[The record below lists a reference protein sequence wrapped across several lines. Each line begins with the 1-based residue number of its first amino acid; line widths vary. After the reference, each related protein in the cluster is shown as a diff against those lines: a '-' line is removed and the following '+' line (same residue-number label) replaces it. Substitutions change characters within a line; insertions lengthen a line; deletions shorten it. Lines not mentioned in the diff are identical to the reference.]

1 MFLVC
6 GASGLVGFQL
16 CNLFDKLNIDYYG
29 TYNSRKIDKT
39 NMIKVNFFNPEEIE
53 ELLTSKKI
61 KCCIFSIVERVTDTC
76 ENDWNAIKNTN
87 INMVNT
93 VSYLCNKLDIKFI
106 HISTDY
112 VFDGKSGPYNEDDPL
127 NPISIYGKT
136 KLASEHIL
144 LEEDTKHLVIRGN
157 VLYDYS
163 PHTSASFLNWVV
175 SSLKGNQEI
184 KVVEDQF
191 NNPTWTRSMSD
202 IIELSI
208 ENDLEGIIHWGDSEH
223 ISRFEFA
230 KLIAK
235 KFSLNDSLIKPV
247 LTSELNQPA
256 RRPLQSG
263 LSTEKLVNMLD
274 IIPPS
279 IEDCLD
285 EIIKTAL

>member
-1 MFLVC
+1 MRILIT
-6 GASGLVGFQL
+6 GAFGQL
-16 CNLFDKLNIDYYG
+16 GHALQSVL
-29 TYNSRKIDKT
+29 
-39 NMIKVNFFNPEEIE
+39 
-53 ELLTSKKI
+53 SKKSNYELI
-61 KCCIFSIVERVTDTC
+61 CTGRKVKKGQEGIP
-76 ENDWNAIKNTN
+76 
-87 INMVNT
+87 
-93 VSYLCNKLDIKFI
+93 LDIRNQVALKELINTTAPDILVNLAAMTNVDACELNPKLAGEINVAGLEHICDSFKGKII
-106 HISTDY
+106 HLSTDY
-112 VFDGKSGPYNEDDPL
+112 VFDGTSGPYKEDDPL

-144 LEEDTKHLVIRGN
+144 LEKDIKNLVIRGN

-208 ENDLEGIIHWGDSEH
+208 ENDLEGIIHWGDSVH

-235 KFSLNDSLIKPV
+235 KFSLNESLIKPV

-279 IEDCLD
+279 IDDCLD
-285 EIIKTAL
+285 EIIKTI

>member
-1 MFLVC
+1 MRILIT
-6 GASGLVGFQL
+6 GAFGQL
-16 CNLFDKLNIDYYG
+16 GHALQSIL
-29 TYNSRKIDKT
+29 
-39 NMIKVNFFNPEEIE
+39 
-53 ELLTSKKI
+53 SKKSNYELI
-61 KCCIFSIVERVTDTC
+61 CTGRKVKKGQEGIP
-76 ENDWNAIKNTN
+76 
-87 INMVNT
+87 
-93 VSYLCNKLDIKFI
+93 LDIRNQVALKEIINTTAPDILINLAAMTNVDACELNPKLAGEINVAGLQHICDSFKGKII
-106 HISTDY
+106 HLSTDY
-112 VFDGKSGPYNEDDPL
+112 VFDGTSGPYKEDDPL

-144 LEEDTKHLVIRGN
+144 LEKDIKNLVIRGN

-208 ENDLEGIIHWGDSEH
+208 ENDLEGIIHWGDSVH
-223 ISRFEFA
+223 ISRYEFA

-235 KFSLNDSLIKPV
+235 KFSLNESLIKPV

-279 IEDCLD
+279 IDDCLD
-285 EIIKTAL
+285 EIIKTIQ

>member
-1 MFLVC
+1 MRILIT
-6 GASGLVGFQL
+6 GAFGQL
-16 CNLFDKLNIDYYG
+16 GHALQSVL
-29 TYNSRKIDKT
+29 SRKS
-39 NMIKVNFFNPEEIE
+39 NY
-53 ELLTSKKI
+53 ELICTGRKI
-61 KCCIFSIVERVTDTC
+61 KKGQEGIP
-76 ENDWNAIKNTN
+76 
-87 INMVNT
+87 
-93 VSYLCNKLDIKFI
+93 LDIRNQVALKEIINTTAPDILINLAAMTNVDACELNPKLAGEINVAGLQHICDSFKGKII
-106 HISTDY
+106 HLSTDY
-112 VFDGKSGPYNEDDPL
+112 VFDGTSGPYKEDDPL

-144 LEEDTKHLVIRGN
+144 LEKDIKNLVIRGN

-175 SSLKGNQEI
+175 SSLKNNQEI

-208 ENDLEGIIHWGDSEH
+208 ENDLEGIIHWGDSVH
-223 ISRFEFA
+223 ISRYEFA

-247 LTSELNQPA
+247 LTSQLNQPA

-279 IEDCLD
+279 IDDCLD
-285 EIIKTAL
+285 EIIKIAQ

>member
-1 MFLVC
+1 MRILITGAFGQLGHSLQSVLSKKSNYELVC
-6 GASGLVGFQL
+6 TG
-16 CNLFDKLNIDYYG
+16 
-29 TYNSRKIDKT
+29 RKI
-39 NMIKVNFFNPEEIE
+39 
-53 ELLTSKKI
+53 KKSQEGI
-61 KCCIFSIVERVTDTC
+61 P
-76 ENDWNAIKNTN
+76 
-87 INMVNT
+87 
-93 VSYLCNKLDIKFI
+93 LDIRNQVALKEIINSTAPDILINLAAMTNVDACELNPKLAGEINVAGLEHICDSFKGKII
-106 HISTDY
+106 HLSTDY
-112 VFDGKSGPYNEDDPL
+112 VFDGTSGPYKEDDPL

-136 KLASEHIL
+136 KLASEYIL
-144 LEEDTKHLVIRGN
+144 LEKDIKNLVIRGN

-235 KFSLNDSLIKPV
+235 KFSLNESLIKPV

-263 LSTEKLVNMLD
+263 LSTEKLVKMLN

-279 IEDCLD
+279 IDDCLD
-285 EIIKTAL
+285 EIIKTIQ

>member
-1 MFLVC
+1 MRILIT
-6 GASGLVGFQL
+6 GAFGQL
-16 CNLFDKLNIDYYG
+16 GHALQSVL
-29 TYNSRKIDKT
+29 SRKS
-39 NMIKVNFFNPEEIE
+39 NY
-53 ELLTSKKI
+53 ELICTGRKI
-61 KCCIFSIVERVTDTC
+61 KKGQEGIP
-76 ENDWNAIKNTN
+76 
-87 INMVNT
+87 
-93 VSYLCNKLDIKFI
+93 LDIRNQVALKEIINTTAPDILINLAAMTNVDVCELNPKLAGEINVAGLQHICDSFKGKII
-106 HISTDY
+106 HLSTDY
-112 VFDGKSGPYNEDDPL
+112 VFDGTSGPYKEDDPL

-144 LEEDTKHLVIRGN
+144 LEKDIKNLVIRGN

-175 SSLKGNQEI
+175 SSLKNNQEI

-208 ENDLEGIIHWGDSEH
+208 ENDLEGIIHWGDSVH
-223 ISRFEFA
+223 ISRYEFA

-279 IEDCLD
+279 IDDCLD
-285 EIIKTAL
+285 EIIKIAQ

>member
-1 MFLVC
+1 MTNVDACELNPKLAGEINV
-6 GASGLVGFQL
+6 AGLEHICDSFKG
-16 CNLFDKLNIDYYG
+16 
-29 TYNSRKIDKT
+29 KI
-39 NMIKVNFFNPEEIE
+39 
-53 ELLTSKKI
+53 
-61 KCCIFSIVERVTDTC
+61 
-76 ENDWNAIKNTN
+76 
-87 INMVNT
+87 
-93 VSYLCNKLDIKFI
+93 I
-106 HISTDY
+106 HLSTDY
-112 VFDGKSGPYNEDDPL
+112 VFDGTSGPYKEDDPL

-144 LEEDTKHLVIRGN
+144 LEKDIKNLVIRGN

-163 PHTSASFLNWVV
+163 PHASASFLNWVV

-235 KFSLNDSLIKPV
+235 KFSLNESLIKPV

-256 RRPLQSG
+256 SRPLQSG

-279 IEDCLD
+279 IDDCLN
-285 EIIKTAL
+285 EIIKTIQ

>member
-1 MFLVC
+1 MRILIT
-6 GASGLVGFQL
+6 GAFGQLGHALQSVLLKKSKYELICTGRKVKKGQEGIPIDIRNQVALKELINTTAPDILINLAAMTNVDACELNPKLAGEINVAGLEHICDSFKG
-16 CNLFDKLNIDYYG
+16 
-29 TYNSRKIDKT
+29 KI
-39 NMIKVNFFNPEEIE
+39 
-53 ELLTSKKI
+53 
-61 KCCIFSIVERVTDTC
+61 
-76 ENDWNAIKNTN
+76 
-87 INMVNT
+87 
-93 VSYLCNKLDIKFI
+93 I
-106 HISTDY
+106 HLSTDY
-112 VFDGKSGPYNEDDPL
+112 VFDGTSGPYKEDDPL

-144 LEEDTKHLVIRGN
+144 LEKDIKNLVIRGN

-208 ENDLEGIIHWGDSEH
+208 ENDLEGIIHWGDSVH

-235 KFSLNDSLIKPV
+235 KFSLNESLIKPV

-279 IEDCLD
+279 IDDCLD
-285 EIIKTAL
+285 EIIKTIQ

>member
-1 MFLVC
+1 MRILIT
-6 GASGLVGFQL
+6 GAFGQL
-16 CNLFDKLNIDYYG
+16 GHSLQSVL
-29 TYNSRKIDKT
+29 
-39 NMIKVNFFNPEEIE
+39 
-53 ELLTSKKI
+53 SKKSNYELI
-61 KCCIFSIVERVTDTC
+61 CTGRKVKKGQEGIP
-76 ENDWNAIKNTN
+76 
-87 INMVNT
+87 
-93 VSYLCNKLDIKFI
+93 LDIRNQVALKELINTTAPDILINLAAMTNVDACELNPKLAGEINVAGLEHICDSFQGKII
-106 HISTDY
+106 HLSTDY
-112 VFDGKSGPYNEDDPL
+112 VFDGTSGPYKEDDPL

-144 LEEDTKHLVIRGN
+144 LEKDIKNLVIRGN

-208 ENDLEGIIHWGDSEH
+208 ENDLEGIIHWGDSVH

-235 KFSLNDSLIKPV
+235 KFSLNESLIKPV

-263 LSTEKLVNMLD
+263 LSTKKLVNMLD

-279 IEDCLD
+279 IDDCLD
-285 EIIKTAL
+285 EIIKTIQ

>member
-1 MFLVC
+1 MRILIT
-6 GASGLVGFQL
+6 GAFGQL
-16 CNLFDKLNIDYYG
+16 GHALQSVL
-29 TYNSRKIDKT
+29 SRKS
-39 NMIKVNFFNPEEIE
+39 NY
-53 ELLTSKKI
+53 ELICTGRKI
-61 KCCIFSIVERVTDTC
+61 KKGQEGIP
-76 ENDWNAIKNTN
+76 
-87 INMVNT
+87 
-93 VSYLCNKLDIKFI
+93 LDIRNQVALKEIINTTAPDILINLAAMTNVDACELNPKLAGEINVAGLQHICDSFKGKII
-106 HISTDY
+106 HLSTDY
-112 VFDGKSGPYNEDDPL
+112 VFDGTSGPYKEDDPL

-144 LEEDTKHLVIRGN
+144 LEKNIKNLVIRGN

-175 SSLKGNQEI
+175 SSLKNNQEI

-208 ENDLEGIIHWGDSEH
+208 ENDLEGIIHWGDSVH

-235 KFSLNDSLIKPV
+235 KFSLNESLIKPV

-279 IEDCLD
+279 IDDCLD
-285 EIIKTAL
+285 EIIKTIQ

>member
-1 MFLVC
+1 MRILIT
-6 GASGLVGFQL
+6 GAFGQL
-16 CNLFDKLNIDYYG
+16 GHALQSVL
-29 TYNSRKIDKT
+29 
-39 NMIKVNFFNPEEIE
+39 
-53 ELLTSKKI
+53 SKKSNYELI
-61 KCCIFSIVERVTDTC
+61 CTGTKVKKGQEGIP
-76 ENDWNAIKNTN
+76 
-87 INMVNT
+87 
-93 VSYLCNKLDIKFI
+93 LDIRNQVALKELINTTAPDILINLAAMTNVDACELNPKLAGEINVAGLEHICDSFKGKII
-106 HISTDY
+106 HLSTDY
-112 VFDGKSGPYNEDDPL
+112 VFDGTSGPYKEDDPL

-144 LEEDTKHLVIRGN
+144 LEKDIKNLVIRGN

-202 IIELSI
+202 IIVLSI

-235 KFSLNDSLIKPV
+235 KFSLNESLIKPV

-279 IEDCLD
+279 IDDCLD
-285 EIIKTAL
+285 EIIKTIQ

>member
-1 MFLVC
+1 MRILIT
-6 GASGLVGFQL
+6 GAFGQL
-16 CNLFDKLNIDYYG
+16 GHSLQSIL
-29 TYNSRKIDKT
+29 
-39 NMIKVNFFNPEEIE
+39 
-53 ELLTSKKI
+53 SKKSNYELI
-61 KCCIFSIVERVTDTC
+61 CTGRKVKKGQEGIP
-76 ENDWNAIKNTN
+76 
-87 INMVNT
+87 
-93 VSYLCNKLDIKFI
+93 LDIRNQVALKELINTTAPDILINLAAMTNVDACELNPKLAGEINVAGLEHICDSFKGKII
-106 HISTDY
+106 HLSTDY
-112 VFDGKSGPYNEDDPL
+112 VFDGTSGPYKEDDPL

-144 LEEDTKHLVIRGN
+144 LEKDIKNLVIRGN

-208 ENDLEGIIHWGDSEH
+208 ENDLEGIIHWGDSVH

-235 KFSLNDSLIKPV
+235 KFSLNESLIKPV

-279 IEDCLD
+279 IDDCLD
-285 EIIKTAL
+285 EIIKTIQ

>member
-1 MFLVC
+1 MRILIT
-6 GASGLVGFQL
+6 GAFGQL
-16 CNLFDKLNIDYYG
+16 GHALQSVL
-29 TYNSRKIDKT
+29 SRKS
-39 NMIKVNFFNPEEIE
+39 NY
-53 ELLTSKKI
+53 ELICTGRKI
-61 KCCIFSIVERVTDTC
+61 KKGQEGIP
-76 ENDWNAIKNTN
+76 
-87 INMVNT
+87 
-93 VSYLCNKLDIKFI
+93 LDIRNQVALKEIINTTAPDILINLAAMTNVDACELNPKLAGEINVAGLQHICDSFKGKII
-106 HISTDY
+106 HLSTDY
-112 VFDGKSGPYNEDDPL
+112 VFDGTSGPYKEDDPL

-144 LEEDTKHLVIRGN
+144 LEKDIKNLVIRGN

-175 SSLKGNQEI
+175 SSLKNNQEI

-208 ENDLEGIIHWGDSEH
+208 ENDLEGIIHWGDSVH

-235 KFSLNDSLIKPV
+235 KFSLNESLIKPV

-279 IEDCLD
+279 IDDCLD
-285 EIIKTAL
+285 EIIKTAQ

>member
-1 MFLVC
+1 MRILIT
-6 GASGLVGFQL
+6 GAFGQL
-16 CNLFDKLNIDYYG
+16 GHALQSVL
-29 TYNSRKIDKT
+29 
-39 NMIKVNFFNPEEIE
+39 
-53 ELLTSKKI
+53 SKKSNYELI
-61 KCCIFSIVERVTDTC
+61 CTGRKVKKGQEGIP
-76 ENDWNAIKNTN
+76 
-87 INMVNT
+87 
-93 VSYLCNKLDIKFI
+93 LDIRNQVALKELINTTAPDILINLAAMTNVDACELNPKLAGEINVAGLQHICDSFKGKII
-106 HISTDY
+106 HLSTDY
-112 VFDGKSGPYNEDDPL
+112 VFDGTSGPYKEDDPL

-144 LEEDTKHLVIRGN
+144 LEKDIKNLVIRGN

-175 SSLKGNQEI
+175 SSLKNNQEI

-208 ENDLEGIIHWGDSEH
+208 ENDLEGIIHWGDSVH
-223 ISRFEFA
+223 ISRYEFA

-279 IEDCLD
+279 IDDCLD
-285 EIIKTAL
+285 EIIKIAQ

>member
-1 MFLVC
+1 M
-6 GASGLVGFQL
+6 
-16 CNLFDKLNIDYYG
+16 
-29 TYNSRKIDKT
+29 
-39 NMIKVNFFNPEEIE
+39 
-53 ELLTSKKI
+53 
-61 KCCIFSIVERVTDTC
+61 
-76 ENDWNAIKNTN
+76 ND
-87 INMVNT
+87 
-93 VSYLCNKLDIKFI
+93 
-106 HISTDY
+106 
-112 VFDGKSGPYNEDDPL
+112 L

-144 LEEDTKHLVIRGN
+144 LEKDIKNLVIRGN

-184 KVVEDQF
+184 KVVKDQF

-202 IIELSI
+202 IIVLSI
-208 ENDLEGIIHWGDSEH
+208 ENDLEGIIHWGDSVH

-235 KFSLNDSLIKPV
+235 KFSLNESLIKPV

-263 LSTEKLVNMLD
+263 LSPEKLVNMLN

-279 IEDCLD
+279 IDDCLD
-285 EIIKTAL
+285 EIIKIIQ

>member
-1 MFLVC
+1 MRILIT
-6 GASGLVGFQL
+6 GAFGQL
-16 CNLFDKLNIDYYG
+16 GHTLQSILSKKSNYELICTG
-29 TYNSRKIDKT
+29 RKI
-39 NMIKVNFFNPEEIE
+39 
-53 ELLTSKKI
+53 KKGQEGI
-61 KCCIFSIVERVTDTC
+61 P
-76 ENDWNAIKNTN
+76 
-87 INMVNT
+87 
-93 VSYLCNKLDIKFI
+93 LDIRNQVALKELINTTAPDILINLAAMTNVDACELNPKLAGEINVAGLEHICDSFQGKII
-106 HISTDY
+106 HLSTDY
-112 VFDGKSGPYNEDDPL
+112 VFDGTSGPYKEDDPL

-144 LEEDTKHLVIRGN
+144 LEKDIKNLVIRGN

-191 NNPTWTRSMSD
+191 NNPTWTRSMCD
-202 IIELSI
+202 IIKLSI
-208 ENDLEGIIHWGDSEH
+208 ENDLEGIIHWGDSVH

-235 KFSLNDSLIKPV
+235 KFSLNESLIKPV

-263 LSTEKLVNMLD
+263 LSTKKLVNMLD

-279 IEDCLD
+279 IDDCLD
-285 EIIKTAL
+285 EIIKTIQ

>member
-1 MFLVC
+1 MRILIT
-6 GASGLVGFQL
+6 GAFGQL
-16 CNLFDKLNIDYYG
+16 GHALQSIL
-29 TYNSRKIDKT
+29 
-39 NMIKVNFFNPEEIE
+39 
-53 ELLTSKKI
+53 SKKSNYELI
-61 KCCIFSIVERVTDTC
+61 CTGRKVKKGQEGIP
-76 ENDWNAIKNTN
+76 
-87 INMVNT
+87 
-93 VSYLCNKLDIKFI
+93 LDIRNQVALKELINTTAPDILINLAAMTNVDACELNPKLAGEINVAGLEHICDSFKGKII
-106 HISTDY
+106 HLSTDY
-112 VFDGKSGPYNEDDPL
+112 VFDGTSGPYKEDDPL
-127 NPISIYGKT
+127 NPISVYGKT

-144 LEEDTKHLVIRGN
+144 LEKDIKNLVIRGN

-208 ENDLEGIIHWGDSEH
+208 ENDLEGIIHWGDSVH

-235 KFSLNDSLIKPV
+235 KFSLNESLIKPV

-279 IEDCLD
+279 IDDCLD
-285 EIIKTAL
+285 EIIKTIQ

>member
-1 MFLVC
+1 MRILIT
-6 GASGLVGFQL
+6 GAFGQL
-16 CNLFDKLNIDYYG
+16 GHALQSVLSKKSNYELICTG
-29 TYNSRKIDKT
+29 RKI
-39 NMIKVNFFNPEEIE
+39 
-53 ELLTSKKI
+53 KKGQEGI
-61 KCCIFSIVERVTDTC
+61 P
-76 ENDWNAIKNTN
+76 
-87 INMVNT
+87 
-93 VSYLCNKLDIKFI
+93 LDIRNQVVFKELINTTAPDILVNLAAMTNVDACELNPKLAGEINVAGLEHICDSFKGKII
-106 HISTDY
+106 HLSTDY
-112 VFDGKSGPYNEDDPL
+112 VFDGTSGPYKEDDPL

-144 LEEDTKHLVIRGN
+144 LEKDIKNLVIRGN

-208 ENDLEGIIHWGDSEH
+208 ENDLEGIIHWGDSVH

-235 KFSLNDSLIKPV
+235 KFSLNESLIKPV

-279 IEDCLD
+279 IDDCLD
-285 EIIKTAL
+285 EIIKTIQ

>member
-1 MFLVC
+1 MNKFFLIAILFCSC
-6 GASGLVGFQL
+6 GVKQMTIKKSQDTPKNIAELKQNVLDRNNYF
-16 CNLFDKLNIDYYG
+16 NYEWLN
-29 TYNSRKIDKT
+29 
-39 NMIKVNFFNPEEIE
+39 
-53 ELLTSKKI
+53 
-61 KCCIFSIVERVTDTC
+61 
-76 ENDWNAIKNTN
+76 
-87 INMVNT
+87 
-93 VSYLCNKLDIKFI
+93 
-106 HISTDY
+106 
-112 VFDGKSGPYNEDDPL
+112 
-127 NPISIYGKT
+127 IYGKT

-144 LEEDTKHLVIRGN
+144 LEKDIKNLVIRGN

-208 ENDLEGIIHWGDSEH
+208 ENELEGIIHWGDSEH

-235 KFSLNDSLIKPV
+235 KFSLNESLIKPV
-247 LTSELNQPA
+247 STSELNQPA

-263 LSTEKLVNMLD
+263 LSPEKLVNMLN

-279 IEDCLD
+279 IDDCLD
-285 EIIKTAL
+285 EIIKTIQ

>member
-1 MFLVC
+1 MRILIT
-6 GASGLVGFQL
+6 GAFGQL
-16 CNLFDKLNIDYYG
+16 GHALQSVL
-29 TYNSRKIDKT
+29 SRKSNYELICT
-39 NMIKVNFFNPEEIE
+39 GRKV
-53 ELLTSKKI
+53 KKGQKGI
-61 KCCIFSIVERVTDTC
+61 P
-76 ENDWNAIKNTN
+76 
-87 INMVNT
+87 
-93 VSYLCNKLDIKFI
+93 LDIRNQVALKELINTTAPDILINLAAMTNVDACELNPKLAGEINVAGLEHICNSFEGKII
-106 HISTDY
+106 HLSTDY
-112 VFDGKSGPYNEDDPL
+112 VFDGTSGPYKEDDPQ

-136 KLASEHIL
+136 KLASENIL
-144 LEEDTKHLVIRGN
+144 LEKDIKNLVIRGN

-208 ENDLEGIIHWGDSEH
+208 ENDLEGIIHWGDSVH

-235 KFSLNDSLIKPV
+235 KFSLNESLIKPV

-279 IEDCLD
+279 IDDCLD
-285 EIIKTAL
+285 EIIKIIQ

>member
-1 MFLVC
+1 MRILIT
-6 GASGLVGFQL
+6 GAFGQL
-16 CNLFDKLNIDYYG
+16 GYSLQSIL
-29 TYNSRKIDKT
+29 
-39 NMIKVNFFNPEEIE
+39 
-53 ELLTSKKI
+53 SKKSNYELI
-61 KCCIFSIVERVTDTC
+61 CTGRKVKKGQEGIP
-76 ENDWNAIKNTN
+76 
-87 INMVNT
+87 
-93 VSYLCNKLDIKFI
+93 LDIRNQVALKELINTTAPDILINLAAMTNVDACELNPKLAGEINVAGLEHICDSFKGKII
-106 HISTDY
+106 HLSTDY
-112 VFDGKSGPYNEDDPL
+112 VFDGTSGPYKEDDPL

-144 LEEDTKHLVIRGN
+144 LEKDIKNLVIRGN

-208 ENDLEGIIHWGDSEH
+208 ENDLEGIVHWGDSVH

-235 KFSLNDSLIKPV
+235 KFSLNESLIKPV

-279 IEDCLD
+279 IDDCLD
-285 EIIKTAL
+285 EIIKTIK

>member
-1 MFLVC
+1 MRVLIT
-6 GASGLVGFQL
+6 GAFGQL
-16 CNLFDKLNIDYYG
+16 GHALQSIL
-29 TYNSRKIDKT
+29 
-39 NMIKVNFFNPEEIE
+39 
-53 ELLTSKKI
+53 SKKSNYELI
-61 KCCIFSIVERVTDTC
+61 CTGRKVKKGQEGIS
-76 ENDWNAIKNTN
+76 
-87 INMVNT
+87 
-93 VSYLCNKLDIKFI
+93 LDIRNQVALKELINTTAPDVIINLAAMTNVDACELNPKLAGEINVAGLEHICDSFKGKII
-106 HISTDY
+106 HLSTDY
-112 VFDGKSGPYNEDDPL
+112 VFDGTSGPYKEDDPL

-144 LEEDTKHLVIRGN
+144 LEKNIKNLVIRGN

-163 PHTSASFLNWVV
+163 PNTSASFLNWVV
-175 SSLKGNQEI
+175 FSLKSNQEI

-208 ENDLEGIIHWGDSEH
+208 KNDLEGIIHWGDSVH

-235 KFSLNDSLIKPV
+235 KFSLNESLIKPV

-263 LSTEKLVNMLD
+263 LSTEKLVKMLD

-279 IEDCLD
+279 IDDCLD
-285 EIIKTAL
+285 EIIKTIQ

>member
-1 MFLVC
+1 MRILIT
-6 GASGLVGFQL
+6 GAFGQL
-16 CNLFDKLNIDYYG
+16 GHSLQSIL
-29 TYNSRKIDKT
+29 
-39 NMIKVNFFNPEEIE
+39 
-53 ELLTSKKI
+53 SKKSNYELI
-61 KCCIFSIVERVTDTC
+61 CTGRKVKKGQEGIP
-76 ENDWNAIKNTN
+76 
-87 INMVNT
+87 
-93 VSYLCNKLDIKFI
+93 LDIRNQVALKELINTTAPDILINLAAMTNVDACELNPKLAGEINVAGLQHICDSFSGKII
-106 HISTDY
+106 HLSTDY
-112 VFDGKSGPYNEDDPL
+112 VFDGTSGPYKEDDPL

-144 LEEDTKHLVIRGN
+144 LEKDIKNLVIRGN

-175 SSLKGNQEI
+175 SSLKSNQEI

-208 ENDLEGIIHWGDSEH
+208 KNDLEGIIHWGDSVH

-235 KFSLNDSLIKPV
+235 KFSLNESLIKPV

-279 IEDCLD
+279 IDDCLD
-285 EIIKTAL
+285 EIIKTIQ

>member
-1 MFLVC
+1 MRILIT
-6 GASGLVGFQL
+6 GAFGQL
-16 CNLFDKLNIDYYG
+16 GHSLQSVL
-29 TYNSRKIDKT
+29 
-39 NMIKVNFFNPEEIE
+39 
-53 ELLTSKKI
+53 SKKSNYELI
-61 KCCIFSIVERVTDTC
+61 CTGRKVKKGQEGIP
-76 ENDWNAIKNTN
+76 
-87 INMVNT
+87 
-93 VSYLCNKLDIKFI
+93 LDIRNQVALKELINTTAPDILVNLAAMTNVDACELNPKLAGEINVAGLEHICDSFKGKII
-106 HISTDY
+106 HLSTDY
-112 VFDGKSGPYNEDDPL
+112 VFDGTSGPYKEDDPL

-144 LEEDTKHLVIRGN
+144 LEKDIKNLVIRGN

-208 ENDLEGIIHWGDSEH
+208 ENDLEGIIHWGDSVH

-235 KFSLNDSLIKPV
+235 KFSLNESLIKPV
-247 LTSELNQPA
+247 LTFELNQPA

-279 IEDCLD
+279 IDDCLD
-285 EIIKTAL
+285 EIIKTI

>member
-1 MFLVC
+1 MRILIT
-6 GASGLVGFQL
+6 GAFGQL
-16 CNLFDKLNIDYYG
+16 GHALQSIL
-29 TYNSRKIDKT
+29 
-39 NMIKVNFFNPEEIE
+39 
-53 ELLTSKKI
+53 SKKSNYELI
-61 KCCIFSIVERVTDTC
+61 CTGRKVKKGQEGIP
-76 ENDWNAIKNTN
+76 
-87 INMVNT
+87 
-93 VSYLCNKLDIKFI
+93 LDIRNQVALKELINTTAPDILINLAAMTNVDACELNPKLAGEINVAGLEHICDSFKGKII
-106 HISTDY
+106 HLSTDY
-112 VFDGKSGPYNEDDPL
+112 VFDGTSGPYKEDDPL

-144 LEEDTKHLVIRGN
+144 LEKDIKNLVIRGN

-208 ENDLEGIIHWGDSEH
+208 ENDLEGIIHWGDSVH

-235 KFSLNDSLIKPV
+235 KFSLNESLIKPV

-256 RRPLQSG
+256 KRPLQSG

-279 IEDCLD
+279 LDDCLD
-285 EIIKTAL
+285 EIIKTIK

>member
-1 MFLVC
+1 MRILIT
-6 GASGLVGFQL
+6 GAFGQL
-16 CNLFDKLNIDYYG
+16 GHALQSIL
-29 TYNSRKIDKT
+29 
-39 NMIKVNFFNPEEIE
+39 
-53 ELLTSKKI
+53 SKKSNYELI
-61 KCCIFSIVERVTDTC
+61 CTGRKVKKGQEGIP
-76 ENDWNAIKNTN
+76 
-87 INMVNT
+87 
-93 VSYLCNKLDIKFI
+93 LDIRNQVALKELINTTAPDILINLAAMTNVDACELNPKLAGEINVAGLEHICDSFKGKII
-106 HISTDY
+106 HLSTDY
-112 VFDGKSGPYNEDDPL
+112 VFDGTSGPYKEDDPL

-144 LEEDTKHLVIRGN
+144 LEKDIKNLVIRGN
-157 VLYDYS
+157 VLYDYT
-163 PHTSASFLNWVV
+163 PNTSASFLNWVV
-175 SSLKGNQEI
+175 SSLKSNQEI

-208 ENDLEGIIHWGDSEH
+208 ENDLEGIIHWGDSVH

-235 KFSLNDSLIKPV
+235 KFSLNESLIKPV

-279 IEDCLD
+279 IDDCLD
-285 EIIKTAL
+285 EIINTIQ

>member
-1 MFLVC
+1 MRILIT
-6 GASGLVGFQL
+6 GAFGQL
-16 CNLFDKLNIDYYG
+16 GHALQSVL
-29 TYNSRKIDKT
+29 SRKS
-39 NMIKVNFFNPEEIE
+39 NY
-53 ELLTSKKI
+53 ELICTGRKI
-61 KCCIFSIVERVTDTC
+61 KKGQEGIP
-76 ENDWNAIKNTN
+76 
-87 INMVNT
+87 
-93 VSYLCNKLDIKFI
+93 LDIRNQVALKELINTTAPDILVNLAAMTNVDACELNPKLAGEINVAGLEHICDSFKGKII
-106 HISTDY
+106 HLSTDY
-112 VFDGKSGPYNEDDPL
+112 VFDGTSGPYKEDDPL

-144 LEEDTKHLVIRGN
+144 LEKDIKNLVIRGN

-208 ENDLEGIIHWGDSEH
+208 ENDLEGIIHWGDSVH

-235 KFSLNDSLIKPV
+235 KFSLNESLIKPV

-279 IEDCLD
+279 IDDCLD
-285 EIIKTAL
+285 EIIKTIQ

>member
-1 MFLVC
+1 MRILIT
-6 GASGLVGFQL
+6 GAFGQL
-16 CNLFDKLNIDYYG
+16 GHALQSILSKKSDYELICTG
-29 TYNSRKIDKT
+29 RKI
-39 NMIKVNFFNPEEIE
+39 
-53 ELLTSKKI
+53 KKGLEGI
-61 KCCIFSIVERVTDTC
+61 P
-76 ENDWNAIKNTN
+76 
-87 INMVNT
+87 
-93 VSYLCNKLDIKFI
+93 LDIRNQVALKELINTTAPDILVNLAAMTNVDACELNPKLAGEINVAGLEHICDSFKGKII
-106 HISTDY
+106 HLSTDY
-112 VFDGKSGPYNEDDPL
+112 VFDGTSGPYKEDDPL

-144 LEEDTKHLVIRGN
+144 LEKDIKNLVIRGN

-208 ENDLEGIIHWGDSEH
+208 ENDLEGIIHWGDSVH

-235 KFSLNDSLIKPV
+235 KFSLNESLIKPV

-279 IEDCLD
+279 IDDCLD
-285 EIIKTAL
+285 EIIKTIQ

>member
-1 MFLVC
+1 MRILIT
-6 GASGLVGFQL
+6 GAFGQL
-16 CNLFDKLNIDYYG
+16 GHSLQSIL
-29 TYNSRKIDKT
+29 
-39 NMIKVNFFNPEEIE
+39 
-53 ELLTSKKI
+53 SKKSNYELI
-61 KCCIFSIVERVTDTC
+61 CTGRKVKKGQEGIP
-76 ENDWNAIKNTN
+76 
-87 INMVNT
+87 
-93 VSYLCNKLDIKFI
+93 LDIRNQVALKELINTTAPDILVNLAAMTNVDACELNPKLAGEINVAGLQHICDSFKGKII
-106 HISTDY
+106 HLSTDY
-112 VFDGKSGPYNEDDPL
+112 VFDGTSGPYKEDDPL
-127 NPISIYGKT
+127 NPLSIYGKT

-144 LEEDTKHLVIRGN
+144 LDKDIKNLVIRGN
-157 VLYDYS
+157 VLYDFS

-235 KFSLNDSLIKPV
+235 KFSLNESLIKPV

-279 IEDCLD
+279 IDDCLD
-285 EIIKTAL
+285 EIIKTI

>member
-1 MFLVC
+1 MRILIT
-6 GASGLVGFQL
+6 GAFGQL
-16 CNLFDKLNIDYYG
+16 GHALQSVLLKKSNYELICTG
-29 TYNSRKIDKT
+29 RKI
-39 NMIKVNFFNPEEIE
+39 
-53 ELLTSKKI
+53 KKGQKGI
-61 KCCIFSIVERVTDTC
+61 P
-76 ENDWNAIKNTN
+76 
-87 INMVNT
+87 
-93 VSYLCNKLDIKFI
+93 LDIRNQVALKELINTTAPDILINLAAMTNVDACELNPKLAGEINVAGLQHICDSFEGKII
-106 HISTDY
+106 HLSTDY
-112 VFDGKSGPYNEDDPL
+112 VFDGTSGPYKEDDPL

-136 KLASEHIL
+136 KLAAEHIL
-144 LEEDTKHLVIRGN
+144 LEKNIKNLVIRGN

-208 ENDLEGIIHWGDSEH
+208 ENDLEGIIHWGDSVH

-235 KFSLNDSLIKPV
+235 KFSLNESLIKPV

-279 IEDCLD
+279 IDDCLD
-285 EIIKTAL
+285 EIIKTIQ

>member
-1 MFLVC
+1 MRILIT
-6 GASGLVGFQL
+6 GAFGQL
-16 CNLFDKLNIDYYG
+16 GHALQSVL
-29 TYNSRKIDKT
+29 
-39 NMIKVNFFNPEEIE
+39 
-53 ELLTSKKI
+53 SKKSNYELI
-61 KCCIFSIVERVTDTC
+61 CTGRKVKKGQEGIP
-76 ENDWNAIKNTN
+76 
-87 INMVNT
+87 
-93 VSYLCNKLDIKFI
+93 LDIRNQVALKELINTTAPDILVNLAAMTNVDACELNPKLAGEINVAGLEHICDSFKGKII
-106 HISTDY
+106 HLSTDY
-112 VFDGKSGPYNEDDPL
+112 VFDGTSGPYKEDDPL

-144 LEEDTKHLVIRGN
+144 LEKDNKNLVIRGN

-208 ENDLEGIIHWGDSEH
+208 ENDLEGIIHWGDSVH

-235 KFSLNDSLIKPV
+235 KFSLNESLIKPV

-279 IEDCLD
+279 IDDCLD
-285 EIIKTAL
+285 EIIKTIQ